1 MIISPGSI
9 RIFFEVGKRVAVKAK
24 GLSAL
29 ALATGLGAAAVAAA
43 SKVSCASRK
52 AQNWVTTKFTE

>member
-24 GLSAL
+24 GVSAL
-29 ALATGLGAAAVAAA
+29 ILATGIGAAVVTAAQNLA
-43 SKVSCASRK
+43 QASRK
-52 AQNWVTTKFTE
+52 AQDWVATKFTE